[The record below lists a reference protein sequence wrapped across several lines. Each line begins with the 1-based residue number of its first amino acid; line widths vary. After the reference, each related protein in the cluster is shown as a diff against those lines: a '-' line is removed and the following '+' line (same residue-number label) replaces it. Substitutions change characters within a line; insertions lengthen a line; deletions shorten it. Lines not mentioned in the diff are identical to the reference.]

1 LTLTNPGF
9 VFRGN
14 DLNPNWYNLN
24 DVNLIYYFAW
34 TTEYN
39 WIKSIDASNNS
50 VFFHSPS
57 SLVPGSWNYN
67 KRYYVE
73 NVLEALDQPR
83 EWYLD
88 AANNCV
94 YYYPTAWE
102 DMNSIQVEVPLVQ
115 FLVRI
120 TGASNIQFQGIEF
133 ANSDWQVYRSNNQV
147 FGASQSASNPSLAGT
162 IYLTGTSNIGF
173 DSVTIANTATYGVY
187 VDSSNYF
194 KVSST

>member
-1 LTLTNPGF
+1 MTLTNPGF

-73 NVLEALDQPR
+73 NVLEALDQPPCGER
-83 EWYLD
+83 PLLYTT
-88 AANNCV
+88 
-94 YYYPTAWE
+94 PRSMKTA
-102 DMNSIQVEVPLVQ
+102 I
-115 FLVRI
+115 
-120 TGASNIQFQGIEF
+120 A
-133 ANSDWQVYRSNNQV
+133 
-147 FGASQSASNPSLAGT
+147 SLA
-162 IYLTGTSNIGF
+162 TSMP
-173 DSVTIANTATYGVY
+173 
-187 VDSSNYF
+187 
-194 KVSST
+194 